1 MSLSIIKVYFFVLAL
16 FFSGSVLAQYNTTHK
31 LQNSYLQQ
39 LYEKNSRAK
48 NLSVDYHLQPILN
61 NAEQIELDSTLKN
74 IFQIKPQQ
82 IVKKS
87 NFFKSIFRDG
97 NLLQTISSDKKNTF
111 TINPLY
117 NLEVGKATSKSV
129 YQLNKGVRLDINLN
143 NKVFISS
150 SFYENLSNFP
160 NYINQYI
167 DSLTVVPG
175 MGKARYVFNNIEYS
189 LPLGYIGY
197 KATEIFYFELGNDKN
212 FIGNGHRSLLLS
224 DVAYSYPYFK
234 MQANFGKFS
243 FMNLWGQFTDA
254 SKGWT
259 NVNGYDKKYALF
271 NTLTYKGFKNLQV
284 SFFQSIVWT
293 NKDSLGNRRDQEMG
307 YFVPIIFLNT
317 LNFNNGSPDNN
328 LIGIDVNY
336 QIKKSTVIYGQLILD
351 DFNLAELLNGS
362 GYFQNKYGVQ
372 LGIKSFQPFNI
383 KNAFAQVEFN

>member
-224 DVAYSYPYFK
+224 DVAYS
-234 MQANFGKFS
+234 
-243 FMNLWGQFTDA
+243 
-254 SKGWT
+254 
-259 NVNGYDKKYALF
+259 
-271 NTLTYKGFKNLQV
+271 
-284 SFFQSIVWT
+284 
-293 NKDSLGNRRDQEMG
+293 
-307 YFVPIIFLNT
+307 
-317 LNFNNGSPDNN
+317 
-328 LIGIDVNY
+328 
-336 QIKKSTVIYGQLILD
+336 
-351 DFNLAELLNGS
+351 
-362 GYFQNKYGVQ
+362 
-372 LGIKSFQPFNI
+372 
-383 KNAFAQVEFN
+383 